1 MRHGFIGY
9 GNLARAI
16 HQGLADQPGHTFG
29 YVTKDPAPAPR
40 FPARRVGTIAEL
52 VRDADALWLCVK
64 PQDLPEVLSELA
76 GALPAPGTATTPG
89 ALPATGTP
97 AVESPSLD
105 SLPAPQVVVSP
116 AAGTPMAAI
125 SGVLG
130 PHVPVLR
137 IMPNLAT
144 AFRQSVTAYCRS
156 LPDPAPYAPVVDDLR
171 TLGMVVELP
180 ERHFDLFT
188 AVFGSG
194 PGFLLLIVS
203 VLKERI
209 AEFGL
214 EEAEAEALLNQL
226 LIGTHAYNLHHAD
239 RTIEERIRSVASR
252 GGTTEAGM
260 RHYLEH
266 GTDRQLADMITA
278 AERRSKELSR
288 SEF

>member
-16 HQGLADQPGHTFG
+16 HQGLADRPGRTFA
-29 YVTKDPAPAPR
+29 YVTKDPAPEAR
-40 FPARRVGTIAEL
+40 FPARRMDSISEL
-52 VRDADALWLCVK
+52 RDASDTLWLCVK
-64 PQDLPEVLSELA
+64 PQDLPAVLAELRA
-76 GALPAPGTATTPG
+76 EYPAEY
-89 ALPATGTP
+89 PA
-97 AVESPSLD
+97 D
-105 SLPAPQVVVSP
+105 SAPQGAPPASNVVVSP
-116 AAGTPMAAI
+116 VAGTSMRTI
-125 SGVLG
+125 SERLG
-130 PHVPVLR
+130 PQTPILR

-156 LPDPAPYAPVVDDLR
+156 HADPAPYAAVLDDLR
-171 TLGMVVELP
+171 TLGMAVELP

-203 VLKERI
+203 VLKTRI

-214 EEAEAEALLNQL
+214 DESQAEALLNQL

-239 RTIEERIRSVASR
+239 RTIEERIQSVASR

-260 RHYLEH
+260 RHYLNH
-266 GTDRQLADMITA
+266 GTDRLLADMITA
-278 AERRSKELSR
+278 AEQRSKELSR